1 VTLSQKRLLVF
12 FSIALNVGFVV
23 MAVAMAVHHPKPF
36 RERAWQDLIGIVQD
50 LNLPAEQEDA
60 VMANMQQ
67 FRETMDRYERDLKQ
81 ARGDILRFLA
91 SDGPIDENRLH
102 LLIETAQSRE
112 KRKSDAFEAHVIELR
127 SLLGNEKG
135 ARFFSLL
142 QAHLESR
149 KSKSK
154 R

>member
-1 VTLSQKRLLVF
+1 MTLSHKRLLVL
-12 FSIALNVGFVV
+12 FSIALNVGFIV
-23 MAVAMAVHHPKPF
+23 MAIVMVLYHPKPF
-36 RERAWQDLIGIVQD
+36 RERSWQELVGIVQELD
-50 LNLPAEQEDA
+50 LPAEPEDA
-60 VMANMQQ
+60 VMENMRQ
-67 FRETMDRYERDLKQ
+67 FRETMDRYDRDLKQ
-81 ARGDILRFLA
+81 ARDDVIRFLA
-91 SDGPIDENRLH
+91 NDGPIDENHLH
-102 LLIETAQSRE
+102 QLNETAQSWE

>member
-12 FSIALNVGFVV
+12 FSVALNVGFIV
-23 MAVAMAVHHPKPF
+23 MAIVMAVHHPKPF
-36 RERAWQDLIGIVQD
+36 RERAWQDLVGIVQD
-50 LNLPAEQEDA
+50 LDLPAAREKA
-60 VMANMQQ
+60 VIENMGQ
-67 FRETMDRYERDLKQ
+67 FKETMEQYEHDLKQ
-81 ARGDILRFLA
+81 ARSDIIRFLA
-91 SDGPIDENRLH
+91 SDGPIDQNRLH
-102 LLIETAQSRE
+102 LLIETAQSCE
-112 KRKSDAFEAHVIELR
+112 KRKSDAFEAHVLELR

-142 QAHLESR
+142 QAHIESR

>member
-1 VTLSQKRLLVF
+1 MTLSQKRLLVF
-12 FSIALNVGFVV
+12 FSIALNVGFIV
-23 MAVAMAVHHPKPF
+23 MAIVMVIHHPKPF
-36 RERAWQDLIGIVQD
+36 RERAWQDLVGIVQD
-50 LNLPAEQEDA
+50 LDLPAERENA
-60 VMANMQQ
+60 VMENMRQ
-67 FRETMDRYERDLKQ
+67 FRETMDRFQRDLKQ

-135 ARFFSLL
+135 ARFFTLL

-154 R
+154 Q

>member
-1 VTLSQKRLLVF
+1 MTLFQKRLLVF
-12 FSIALNVGFVV
+12 FSIALNVGFIV
-23 MAVAMAVHHPKPF
+23 MAIAMAMHHQKPF
-36 RERAWQDLIGIVQD
+36 RERAWQDLIGIIQD
-50 LNLPAEQEDA
+50 LDLPAGQEDA
-60 VMANMQQ
+60 VMTNMRQ
-67 FRETMDRYERDLKQ
+67 FRETMERYERDLKQ
-81 ARGDILRFLA
+81 ARGDIIQFLA
-91 SDGPIDENRLH
+91 SDGPVDANRLH

-127 SLLGNEKG
+127 NLLGNQKG

-142 QAHLESR
+142 QAHIESR